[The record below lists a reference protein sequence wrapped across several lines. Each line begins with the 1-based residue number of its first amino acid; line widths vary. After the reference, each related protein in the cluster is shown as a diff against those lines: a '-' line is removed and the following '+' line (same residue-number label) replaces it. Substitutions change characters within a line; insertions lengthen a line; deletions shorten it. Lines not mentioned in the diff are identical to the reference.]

1 MVAEALSVVRATIM
15 EPHRSQLPRRLGGG
29 EEDRGDKVPPLM
41 TPCACAAYA
50 GRRALV
56 VEADG
61 DVRLLL
67 GAALARLGFAVESV
81 ETGVAAMSAARARA
95 PDIVLF
101 DLQLRDVPGLELAGW
116 LRSDPTLHLTPMIA
130 IGAPS
135 AARDHQRL
143 SEHGIDVLVRKPVS
157 AHAVER
163 TVRSVLG

>member
-1 MVAEALSVVRATIM
+1 MVADAIPVVWATIM
-15 EPHRSQLPRRLGGG
+15 EPPRSQFHRRLGGD
-29 EEDRGDKVPPLM
+29 EEDRGDKVPPLA

-56 VEADG
+56 VEADA
-61 DVRLLL
+61 DLRQLL
-67 GAALARLGFAVESV
+67 GDALARLGFAVESV

-95 PDIVLF
+95 PDVVLF

-116 LRSDPTLHLTPMIA
+116 LRSDPMLHLTRMIA

-135 AARDHQRL
+135 AERDHQGL
-143 SEHGIDVLVRKPVS
+143 SKHGIDVLVRKPVS